1 MILLSCLSTV
11 RIPNIISHQSF
22 YLFNLS
28 KEPLHSLRRHF
39 ATYIMRFVNVPG
51 DPVEEFS
58 RWRWLLFCPTLLL
71 IPDSFPPRQSPRKT
85 CFFFFVKIGK
95 GKESQR
101 RWKCTY
107 FLSYTLRYP
116 AVYGSHFLEN
126 VSGYWV
132 PIPLRKRILKT
143 GHGYRINHGKP
154 KLPCI
159 RSHTFLA

>member
-1 MILLSCLSTV
+1 MFIYSKDSKYHLTSELLSL
-11 RIPNIISHQSF
+11 QSF
-22 YLFNLS
+22 KRTFTLPSQALRDLYHEICERARRPSGGVLQMEMVVVLPNPFVDTRFLS
-28 KEPLHSLRRHF
+28 PAAESKK
-39 ATYIMRFVNVPG
+39 NV
-51 DPVEEFS
+51 
-58 RWRWLLFCPTLLL
+58 
-71 IPDSFPPRQSPRKT
+71 
-85 CFFFFVKIGK
+85 FFFFVKIGK

-101 RWKCTY
+101 HWKCTY

>member
-85 CFFFFVKIGK
+85 CFFSFREDWEGKRKPATLKVHIFFVLHTEI
-95 GKESQR
+95 SSSLR
-101 RWKCTY
+101 
-107 FLSYTLRYP
+107 LSFSRKREWILGANP
-116 AVYGSHFLEN
+116 SKKADLEN
-126 VSGYWV
+126 GTWISD
-132 PIPLRKRILKT
+132 
-143 GHGYRINHGKP
+143 KP
-154 KLPCI
+154 W
-159 RSHTFLA
+159 

>member
-58 RWRWLLFCPTLLL
+58 RWRWLLFCPTL
-71 IPDSFPPRQSPRKT
+71 SPAAESKKNV
-85 CFFFFVKIGK
+85 FFFFREDWEGK
-95 GKESQR
+95 RKPATLKVHIFFVLHTEISSSLR
-101 RWKCTY
+101 
-107 FLSYTLRYP
+107 LSFSRKREWILGANP
-116 AVYGSHFLEN
+116 SKKADLEN
-126 VSGYWV
+126 GTWISD
-132 PIPLRKRILKT
+132 
-143 GHGYRINHGKP
+143 KP
-154 KLPCI
+154 W
-159 RSHTFLA
+159 